1 MLAAHFI
8 GDRFFNINNTLY
20 RGSFFMLTTHVVNIT
35 LYRGSFFLLTT
46 RAVNITLHRGSF
58 FFCVTVRSN
67 PNNTL
72 QEVEFS
78 STLKRQVT
86 HYTPEPPQVTATTQN
101 DGLVSVD
108 I

>member
-1 MLAAHFI
+1 M
-8 GDRFFNINNTLY
+8 Y
-20 RGSFFMLTTHVVNIT
+20 
-35 LYRGSFFLLTT
+35 
-46 RAVNITLHRGSF
+46 
-58 FFCVTVRSN
+58 N
-67 PNNTL
+67 PNYTL

>member
-1 MLAAHFI
+1 
-8 GDRFFNINNTLY
+8 
-20 RGSFFMLTTHVVNIT
+20 MLTTHVVHKT
-35 LYRGSFFLLTT
+35 LYRGSLFMFTTHVASLTLNFILDRIFLLTT
-46 RAVNITLHRGSF
+46 RAVKITLHRGS

-72 QEVEFS
+72 QEAEFS
-78 STLKRQVT
+78 STLKLQVT
-86 HYTPEPPQVTATTQN
+86 HCTPEPPQVTATPQN

>member
-1 MLAAHFI
+1 
-8 GDRFFNINNTLY
+8 
-20 RGSFFMLTTHVVNIT
+20 MLTTHVINIT
-35 LYRGSFFLLTT
+35 LYRGSYFLLTT

-58 FFCVTVRSN
+58 FCVTVRSN

-72 QEVEFS
+72 QEAEFS

-86 HYTPEPPQVTATTQN
+86 HCTPEPPQVTATTQN